1 MKAILINPKLQTIN
15 EVNYSGDYKDI
26 YKLTECSTF
35 SCVYPFHLNADTL
48 YCDDEGFL
56 KQSNYCFSIRC
67 DNGHTPI
74 LPGNALILGTDE
86 EGESQ
91 DVESSIEM
99 IQDRVVFVGHQS
111 IDLGNEIKLSPLPTI
126 FNDEDIARAIKDHD

>member
-15 EVNYSGDYKDI
+15 EINYSGDYKDI

-67 DNGHTPI
+67 DNGHTRI
-74 LPGNALILGTDE
+74 LPGNDVSLGTDE

-99 IQDRVVFVGHQS
+99 IQERIVFVGHQA

-126 FNDEDIARAIKDHD
+126 FSDEDIARAIKNHD

>member
-1 MKAILINPKLQTIN
+1 MKAILINPKLKLIN
-15 EVNYSGDYKDI
+15 EINYSGDYKDI
-26 YKLTECSTF
+26 SKLTECNIFT
-35 SCVYPFHLNADTL
+35 CVYPFDNCEDTIYL
-48 YCDDEGFL
+48 DDEGLL
-56 KQSNYCFSIRC
+56 KQSNYCFTFKC
-67 DNGHTPI
+67 DNGHNPP
-74 LPGNALILGTDE
+74 LMGNALILGTDE

-126 FNDEDIARAIKDHD
+126 FSDEDIARAIKDHD

>member
-15 EVNYSGDYKDI
+15 EINYSGDYKDI

-35 SCVYPFHLNADTL
+35 TCVSPFNLNEDVIYL
-48 YCDDEGFL
+48 DDEGLL
-56 KQSNYCFSIRC
+56 KQSNYCFTFRC
-67 DNGHTPI
+67 DNGHNPP
-74 LPGNALILGTDE
+74 LMGNALILGTDE

-99 IQDRVVFVGHQS
+99 IQDRIVFVGHQA
-111 IDLGNEIKLSPLPTI
+111 IDLGKDIKLSPLPNI